1 MIYNGPI
8 NSKLPRVGTT
18 IFSVMS
24 KLAVEHNAINLS
36 QGFPDFECS
45 EELVLL
51 ANYYMARGHNQYAP
65 MPGVM
70 KLRELIAKKTFEL
83 YGAQYSPDTE
93 ITVTAGATQAI
104 YTAIAAV
111 VRERDEV
118 IVIEPCYDCY
128 APAVEANGGKTIFVK
143 LNEDF
148 SINWDMVKR
157 ATSPHTKMII
167 FNTPHNPTGT
177 IWKSED
183 LLMLEKIVKD
193 TNIIVMSDEVY
204 EHMVFDGALHE
215 SATKYTGLRDRSFI
229 IGSFGKTI
237 HTTGWKIGYCMAP
250 ENLMVEFR
258 KIHQFLVFCVNT
270 PLQFAIADY
279 LSNKENYLQVS
290 AFYQEKRN
298 YFLKLMQGSRF
309 EPLPSEGTYF
319 QLMQYSAITEEKDTD
334 FAIRLTKEN
343 KVATIPLSVFYNDQ
357 FDNKLL
363 RFCFAK
369 KNETLEK
376 AAEILMKI

>member
-18 IFSVMS
+18 IFSIMS
-24 KLAVEHNAINLS
+24 KLALEHNAINLS
-36 QGFPDFECS
+36 QGFPDFACN

-65 MPGVM
+65 MPGVL
-70 KLRELIAKKTFEL
+70 KLRELIAQKTFEL

-93 ITVTAGATQAI
+93 ITITAGATQAI

-128 APAVEANGGKTIFVK
+128 APAIEANGAKTIFVK

-148 SINWDMVKR
+148 TVNWDRVKR

-177 IWKSED
+177 IWRPED
-183 LLMLEKIVKD
+183 LQMLEKIVKD
-193 TNIIVMSDEVY
+193 TNIIVLSDEVY
-204 EHMVFDGALHE
+204 EHMVFDEVGHE
-215 SATKYTGLRDRSFI
+215 SATKYSGLRERSFI
-229 IGSFGKTI
+229 VGSFGKTI

-250 ENLMVEFR
+250 ENLMAEFR

-270 PLQFAIADY
+270 PLQMAITDF
-279 LSNKENYLQVS
+279 LSNKDNYLQVS
-290 AFYQEKRN
+290 AFYQEKRD

-309 EPLPSEGTYF
+309 KPLHSAGTYF
-319 QLMQYSAITEEKDTD
+319 QIMKYDAISNEKDTD
-334 FAIRLTKEN
+334 FAIRLTKEH
-343 KVATIPLSVFYNDQ
+343 KIAAIPLSVFYNDN
-357 FDNKLL
+357 FDDKLL

-369 KNETLEK
+369 KNETLEQ
-376 AAEILMKI
+376 AAEILMKL

>member
-18 IFSVMS
+18 IFTVMS
-24 KLAVEHNAINLS
+24 KLAMEHNAINLS
-36 QGFPDFECS
+36 QGFPDFPCN

-70 KLRELIAKKTFEL
+70 KLRELIAQKTFEL
-83 YGAQYSPDTE
+83 YGAQYAPDTE

-143 LNEDF
+143 LNADF

-157 ATSPHTKMII
+157 ATSPHTKLII

-177 IWKSED
+177 IWKADD

-204 EHMVFDGALHE
+204 EHMVFDGAVHE
-215 SATKYTGLRDRSFI
+215 SATKYAGLKDRSFI

-270 PLQFAIADY
+270 PLQMAIADY
-279 LSNKENYLQVS
+279 LSNKDNYLQVS

-298 YFLKLMQGSRF
+298 YFLKLMKGSKF

-319 QLMQYSAITEEKDTD
+319 QLMRYNKITEEKDTD
-334 FAIRLTKEN
+334 FAIRLTTEH
-343 KVATIPLSVFYNDQ
+343 KVATIPLSVFYNDH

-376 AAEILMKI
+376 AAEILIRI

>member
-1 MIYNGPI
+1 
-8 NSKLPRVGTT
+8 
-18 IFSVMS
+18 
-24 KLAVEHNAINLS
+24 
-36 QGFPDFECS
+36 
-45 EELVLL
+45 
-51 ANYYMARGHNQYAP
+51 MARGHNQYAP

-70 KLRELIAKKTFEL
+70 KLRELIAQKTFEL

-215 SATKYTGLRDRSFI
+215 SATKYAGLRDRSFI

-250 ENLMVEFR
+250 ENLMLEFR

-290 AFYQEKRN
+290 TFYQEKRN
-298 YFLKLMQGSRF
+298 CFLKLMQGSRF
-309 EPLPSEGTYF
+309 EPLPSAGTYF
-319 QLMQYSAITEEKDTD
+319 QLMKYSAITDEKDTD

-343 KVATIPLSVFYNDQ
+343 KVATIPLSVFYNDH

>member
-1 MIYNGPI
+1 
-8 NSKLPRVGTT
+8 
-18 IFSVMS
+18 
-24 KLAVEHNAINLS
+24 
-36 QGFPDFECS
+36 
-45 EELVLL
+45 
-51 ANYYMARGHNQYAP
+51 
-65 MPGVM
+65 
-70 KLRELIAKKTFEL
+70 
-83 YGAQYSPDTE
+83 
-93 ITVTAGATQAI
+93 
-104 YTAIAAV
+104 
-111 VRERDEV
+111 
-118 IVIEPCYDCY
+118 
-128 APAVEANGGKTIFVK
+128 
-143 LNEDF
+143 
-148 SINWDMVKR
+148 MVKR

-177 IWKSED
+177 IWKRED

-204 EHMVFDGALHE
+204 EHMVFDGAVHE
-215 SATKYTGLRDRSFI
+215 SATKYAGLRDRSFI

-270 PLQFAIADY
+270 PLQYAIADY

-309 EPLPSEGTYF
+309 EPLPSAGTYF
-319 QLMQYSAITEEKDTD
+319 QLMKYSTITEEKDTD

-343 KVATIPLSVFYNDQ
+343 KVATIPLSVFYNDH

-376 AAEILMKI
+376 AAEILMKV

>member
-1 MIYNGPI
+1 MNYTGPI
-8 NSKLPRVGTT
+8 HSKLPRVGTT
-18 IFSVMS
+18 IFTVMS
-24 KLAVEHNAINLS
+24 KLAADHQAINLS

-45 EELVLL
+45 EELILL

-65 MPGVM
+65 MAGVM
-70 KLRELIAKKTFEL
+70 KLREMIAQKTFDL

-93 ITVTAGATQAI
+93 ITITAGATQAI
-104 YTAIAAV
+104 YTAVAAV

-128 APAVEANGGKTIFVK
+128 APAIEANGGKTIYVK

-148 SINWDMVKR
+148 TVNWDMIKK

-183 LLMLEKIVKD
+183 LQMLEKIVKD
-193 TNIIVMSDEVY
+193 TNIIVLSDEVY
-204 EHMVFDGALHE
+204 EHMVFDGQVHE
-215 SATKYTGLRDRSFI
+215 SATRYSGLRDRSFI
-229 IGSFGKTI
+229 VGSFGKTI

-250 ENLMVEFR
+250 ENLMIEFR

-279 LSNKENYLQVS
+279 LSNQDHYLNVS
-290 AFYQEKRN
+290 RFYQEKRD
-298 YFLKLMQGSRF
+298 YFLKLMSGSRF
-309 EPLPSEGTYF
+309 KVLHSAGTYF
-319 QLMQYSAITEEKDTD
+319 QIMKYDAITNETDTD
-334 FAIRLTKEN
+334 FAIRLTKEH
-343 KVATIPLSVFYNDQ
+343 KVASIPLSVFYNDN
-357 FDNKLL
+357 FDAKLL

-369 KNETLEK
+369 KNETLER
-376 AAEILMKI
+376 AAEILIKL

>member
-1 MIYNGPI
+1 MIYKGPI

-24 KLAVEHNAINLS
+24 KLATEHSAINLS
-36 QGFPDFECS
+36 QGFPDFACD

-65 MPGVM
+65 MPGVL
-70 KLRELIAKKTFEL
+70 KLRELIAQKTFEL

-93 ITVTAGATQAI
+93 ITITAGATQAI

-128 APAVEANGGKTIFVK
+128 APAIDANGGKTIFVK

-177 IWKSED
+177 IWKRED

-204 EHMVFDGALHE
+204 EHMVFDGAQHE
-215 SATKYTGLRDRSFI
+215 SATKYEGLRERSFI

-258 KIHQFLVFCVNT
+258 KIHQFLVFCVTT

-279 LSNKENYLQVS
+279 LSNKDNYLQVS
-290 AFYQEKRN
+290 AFYQEKRD
-298 YFLKLMQGSRF
+298 YFLKLMKGSRF
-309 EPLPSEGTYF
+309 EPLPSAGTYF
-319 QLMQYSAITEEKDTD
+319 QLMKYDKLSEEKDTD

-343 KVATIPLSVFYNDQ
+343 KVATIPLSVFYNDH

-376 AAEILMKI
+376 AAEILLKI

>member
-1 MIYNGPI
+1 MIYTGPI

-24 KLAVEHNAINLS
+24 KLAVEHQAINLS
-36 QGFPDFECS
+36 QGFPDFDCN
-45 EELVLL
+45 EELILL

-65 MPGVM
+65 MQGVL
-70 KLRELIAKKTFEL
+70 KLRELIAQKTFEL

-93 ITVTAGATQAI
+93 ITITAGATQAI

-128 APAVEANGGKTIFVK
+128 APAIEANGGKTIFVK

-148 SINWDMVKR
+148 SLNWDMVKR

-167 FNTPHNPTGT
+167 FNTPNNPTGT
-177 IWKSED
+177 VWKSED
-183 LLMLEKIVKD
+183 LLMLEKIVKN
-193 TNIIVMSDEVY
+193 TNIIVLSDEVY
-204 EHMVFDGALHE
+204 EHMVFDNQQHE
-215 SATKYTGLRDRSFI
+215 SATKYEGLRDRSFI
-229 IGSFGKTI
+229 VGSFGKTI

-250 ENLMVEFR
+250 ENLMLEFR

-270 PLQFAIADY
+270 PLQWAIADF
-279 LSNKENYLQVS
+279 LSNRDNYLQVS
-290 AFYQEKRN
+290 SFYQRKRD
-298 YFLKLMQGSRF
+298 YFLQLMKGSRF
-309 EPLPSEGTYF
+309 EALHSEGTYF
-319 QLMQYSAITEEKDTD
+319 QLMRYQNISQEKDTD
-334 FAIRLTKEN
+334 FAISLTKEH
-343 KVATIPLSVFYNDQ
+343 KVASIPLSVFYNDN
-357 FDNKLL
+357 FDQKLL

-369 KNETLEK
+369 KDETLEK
-376 AAEILMKI
+376 AAAILTKL